1 MSGHSKWAN
10 IKHRKG
16 AQDAKRGKIFTKLIR
31 EITISAR
38 IGGGDQSANPR
49 LRAALAA
56 ARAQNMSKDTMEKAI
71 KRGTGEMDGVDYQ
84 EVRFE
89 GYGPGGVAVIVD
101 TLTDN
106 NNRTVADIRH
116 TFNRF
121 GGNLGTSGCVAYM
134 FDRKGQ
140 IIFEDFNEDVLMEAA
155 LEAGAED
162 VVVDGRSCEVI
173 TDPEE
178 LETIR
183 ETLVAKKVGQVTSS
197 GVVMRP
203 QNTVTLDEKHAG
215 SMLKM
220 MDKLEDHDDVQR
232 VSANFDVPEDVLE
245 QLSLD

>member
-16 AQDAKRGKIFTKLIR
+16 AQDAKRGKVFTKLIR
-31 EITISAR
+31 EITVSAR
-38 IGGGDQSANPR
+38 MGGGDFNSNPR

-71 KRGTGEMDGVDYQ
+71 KRGTGDMDGMEYH
-84 EVRFE
+84 EVRYE

-106 NNRTVADIRH
+106 NNRTVADVRH
-116 TFNRF
+116 IFSRF
-121 GGNLGTSGCVAYM
+121 GGNLGTSGCVSYL

-140 IIFEDFNEDVLMEAA
+140 IVFKDFNEDLLMEVA
-155 LEAGAED
+155 LETGAED
-162 VVVDGRSCEVI
+162 VVVDGTTCEVI
-173 TDPEE
+173 TNPDE

-183 ETLVAKKVGQVTSS
+183 ETLIQKKVGKVVES
-197 GVVMRP
+197 GVIMRP
-203 QNTVTLDEKHAG
+203 QNTVTLDEKHAA

-220 MDKLEDHDDVQR
+220 MDRLEDNDDVQR
-232 VSANFDVPEDVLE
+232 VSANFDVPEDVME
-245 QLSLD
+245 QLALD

>member
-16 AQDAKRGKIFTKLIR
+16 AQDAKRGKVFTKLIR
-31 EITISAR
+31 EITVSAR
-38 IGGGDQSANPR
+38 MGGGDFNSNPR

-71 KRGTGEMDGVDYQ
+71 KRGTGDMDGMEYH
-84 EVRFE
+84 EVRYE

-106 NNRTVADIRH
+106 NNRTVADVRH
-116 TFNRF
+116 IFSRF
-121 GGNLGTSGCVAYM
+121 GGNLGTSGCVSYL

-140 IIFEDFNEDVLMEAA
+140 IVFEDFNEDLLMEVA
-155 LEAGAED
+155 LETGAED
-162 VVVDGRSCEVI
+162 VVVDGTTCEVI
-173 TDPEE
+173 TNPDE

-183 ETLVAKKVGQVTSS
+183 ETLIQKKVGKVVES
-197 GVVMRP
+197 GVIMRP
-203 QNTVTLDEKHAG
+203 QNTVTLDEKHAA

-220 MDKLEDHDDVQR
+220 MDRLEDNDDVQR
-232 VSANFDVPEDVLE
+232 VSANFDVPEDVME
-245 QLSLD
+245 QLALD